1 MLCDEDIGT
10 GVPMA
15 LDLVGYD
22 TISIVKR
29 GWISKPDIE
38 WLTIAGQKGWL
49 VFSSN
54 YNMLR
59 VPEEG
64 PRSWSRRWES
74 CS

>member
-38 WLTIAGQKGWL
+38 WLTIAGQKGGL
-49 VFSSN
+49 V
-54 YNMLR
+54 
-59 VPEEG
+59 
-64 PRSWSRRWES
+64 
-74 CS
+74 